1 MAVEHLFKDIL
12 DLFIAFLKAGL
23 IMFGGGHVVIPIL
36 KYELVENRKLLV
48 ESEFIDLIALT
59 EGVPGPIT
67 VKMATFVGYRVA
79 GFIGSIVAIIAVV
92 IPTFLIAF
100 TVITVLHH
108 YYQHLLVK
116 SLLKGIRIAALSLI
130 LVAVVTLA
138 RGIFRGL
145 SHTQTIVTILLT
157 SASIILVEVFRVEP
171 LVAVGL
177 FAVIG
182 LVLGLV
188 GFW

>member
-1 MAVEHLFKDIL
+1 VAVEHLFKDIL

-23 IMFGGGHVVIPIL
+23 ITFGGGHVVIPIL

>member
-1 MAVEHLFKDIL
+1 MTVEHLPKDIL

-23 IMFGGGHVVIPIL
+23 IMFGGGHVVIPTL

-48 ESEFIDLIALT
+48 EAEFIDLVALT
-59 EGVPGPIT
+59 EGIPGPIT

-79 GFIGSIVAIIAVV
+79 GLIGSLVAIIAVV
-92 IPTFLIAF
+92 IPTFLIAL

-108 YYQHLLVK
+108 YYQHPLVK
-116 SLLKGIRIAALSLI
+116 NLLKGVRIAALSLI
-130 LVAVVTLA
+130 LVAVLTLA
-138 RGIFRGL
+138 RGTFRGL

-157 SASIILVEVFRVEP
+157 STSLILIEVFRVEP
-171 LVAVGL
+171 LVVVGL

-182 LVLGLV
+182 LILGFV